1 MKRILSAFMCAAL
14 IAVSLFAFAGC
25 SKSEQAD
32 YKIVMITD
40 GGNVADGAYNQSAW
54 NGVKAF
60 AEEAGVSYRYYQPK
74 VQENEKLSLETA
86 EQYIDLAVKK
96 GAEYIILPSDVFEV
110 AVYDKAP
117 LYNNVKFILV
127 DGTPHPQG
135 DDTDAYIDN
144 VMCISFNSLQSGFL
158 AGYEAVLSGNT
169 KLGYLGSVKSKTSSL
184 YGAGFVQGAQ
194 YAADQLGIPVSMDYA
209 DYDSPILDYD
219 YTVTL
224 TANYKKLEDFNGDY
238 FIVNVVNGTGS
249 GTYTEGQ
256 NVTLTADPAEKGKV
270 FDHWECK
277 SNTEG
282 VKDSKVNLSTKKKPQ
297 TNLLVEK
304 CDCTITAVYR
314 DAESETYPVVVK
326 NIDTVSDYYVEY
338 LMSDNSA
345 TVTAPS
351 APSGMEFSHWESTGC
366 TLEDTTQK
374 TVTITVNDENKG
386 VTLTPIY
393 VNSDVADF
401 RVEVVTGEGGYGQSE
416 GSGWYSADEVVSV
429 SAAVPKEGYIFSH
442 WTNTDQVGYNADV
455 VMANEYY
462 QTTTF
467 TMVNRVQALPEEMYD
482 KGDTLVFAG
491 GCDQENTVTEAT
503 KKYSDKKWA
512 FGAQN
517 YQLNWENYLGICVKD
532 YGSAIENCLK
542 DFKGGHTYT
551 GDCAN
556 NGIYLAYAN
565 ADNASD
571 KVDEVANL
579 LASGDIKPISVA
591 PGADV
596 RFVVNSNCFTLN
608 YWIYQ

>member
-127 DGTPHPQG
+127 DGTPHPQE

-224 TANYKKLEDFNGDY
+224 TANYEKLEDFNGDY

-270 FDHWECK
+270 FDHWECI

-374 TVTITVNDENKG
+374 TVTVTVNDENKG

-491 GCDQENTVTEAT
+491 GCDQENTVAEAT

>member
-374 TVTITVNDENKG
+374 TVTVTVNDENKG

-491 GCDQENTVTEAT
+491 GCDQENAVAEAT

-565 ADNASD
+565 ADNASN

>member
-127 DGTPHPQG
+127 DGTPHPQE

-224 TANYKKLEDFNGDY
+224 TANYEKLEDFNGDY

-351 APSGMEFSHWESTGC
+351 APSGMEFSHWESTGY

-374 TVTITVNDENKG
+374 TVTVTVNDENKG

-491 GCDQENTVTEAT
+491 GCDQENTVAEAT

-517 YQLNWENYLGICVKD
+517 Y
-532 YGSAIENCLK
+532 
-542 DFKGGHTYT
+542 
-551 GDCAN
+551 
-556 NGIYLAYAN
+556 
-565 ADNASD
+565 
-571 KVDEVANL
+571 
-579 LASGDIKPISVA
+579 
-591 PGADV
+591 
-596 RFVVNSNCFTLN
+596 
-608 YWIYQ
+608 

>member
-297 TNLLVEK
+297 TNLFVEK

-491 GCDQENTVTEAT
+491 GCDQENTVAEAT

>member
-40 GGNVADGAYNQSAW
+40 GGNVADSAYNQSAW

-374 TVTITVNDENKG
+374 TVTVTVNDENKG

-491 GCDQENTVTEAT
+491 GCDQENTVAEAT

-556 NGIYLAYAN
+556 NGIYIAYAN

-579 LASGDIKPISVA
+579 LACGDIKPISVA

>member
-127 DGTPHPQG
+127 DGTPHPQE

-209 DYDSPILDYD
+209 EYDSPILDYD

-224 TANYKKLEDFNGDY
+224 TANYEKLED
-238 FIVNVVNGTGS
+238 
-249 GTYTEGQ
+249 
-256 NVTLTADPAEKGKV
+256 LTA
-270 FDHWECK
+270 
-277 SNTEG
+277 
-282 VKDSKVNLSTKKKPQ
+282 
-297 TNLLVEK
+297 
-304 CDCTITAVYR
+304 TI
-314 DAESETYPVVVK
+314 
-326 NIDTVSDYYVEY
+326 
-338 LMSDNSA
+338 L
-345 TVTAPS
+345 
-351 APSGMEFSHWESTGC
+351 
-366 TLEDTTQK
+366 
-374 TVTITVNDENKG
+374 
-386 VTLTPIY
+386 
-393 VNSDVADF
+393 
-401 RVEVVTGEGGYGQSE
+401 
-416 GSGWYSADEVVSV
+416 
-429 SAAVPKEGYIFSH
+429 
-442 WTNTDQVGYNADV
+442 
-455 VMANEYY
+455 
-462 QTTTF
+462 
-467 TMVNRVQALPEEMYD
+467 
-482 KGDTLVFAG
+482 
-491 GCDQENTVTEAT
+491 
-503 KKYSDKKWA
+503 
-512 FGAQN
+512 
-517 YQLNWENYLGICVKD
+517 
-532 YGSAIENCLK
+532 
-542 DFKGGHTYT
+542 
-551 GDCAN
+551 
-556 NGIYLAYAN
+556 
-565 ADNASD
+565 
-571 KVDEVANL
+571 
-579 LASGDIKPISVA
+579 
-591 PGADV
+591 
-596 RFVVNSNCFTLN
+596 
-608 YWIYQ
+608 

>member
-374 TVTITVNDENKG
+374 TVTVTVNDENKG

-491 GCDQENTVTEAT
+491 GCDQENTVAEAT

-591 PGADV
+591 SGADV

>member
-219 YTVTL
+219 FTVTL

-351 APSGMEFSHWESTGC
+351 APSGMEFSHWESSGC

-374 TVTITVNDENKG
+374 TVTVTVNDENKG

-491 GCDQENTVTEAT
+491 GCDQENTVAEAT

-542 DFKGGHTYT
+542 DFKGSYTYT

>member
-374 TVTITVNDENKG
+374 TVTVTVNDENKG

-491 GCDQENTVTEAT
+491 GCDQENAVAEAT

-579 LASGDIKPISVA
+579 LACGDIKPISVA

>member
-374 TVTITVNDENKG
+374 TVTVTVNEENKG

-401 RVEVVTGEGGYGQSE
+401 RVEVVTGEGGYGQSD

-491 GCDQENTVTEAT
+491 GCDQENTVAEAT

-542 DFKGGHTYT
+542 DFKGGYTYT

>member
-491 GCDQENTVTEAT
+491 GCDQENTVAEAT

>member
-117 LYNNVKFILV
+117 LYNNVKFILA

-282 VKDSKVNLSTKKKPQ
+282 VKNSKVNLSTKKKPQ

-374 TVTITVNDENKG
+374 TVTVTVNEENKG

-491 GCDQENTVTEAT
+491 GCDQENAVAEAT